1 MLNKIKAGARS
12 GHYRL
17 VYLDEAGFTA
27 SPPVQYGWSP
37 RGKPHETEPQ
47 NHVRRSVLGA
57 LNYTDNTLFYQIM
70 SDSVT
75 RTDVIDFL
83 EQVAKQG
90 DHRLTF
96 VVLDNARIHHRI
108 DEKIKSRWLREH
120 NLFLLYLPA
129 YSPELNLI
137 EIVWRQAKY
146 HWRRF
151 ITWTQDTM
159 DHELNT
165 LFESYGRQFAV
176 NFS

>member
-1 MLNKIKAGARS
+1 
-12 GHYRL
+12 
-17 VYLDEAGFTA
+17 
-27 SPPVQYGWSP
+27 
-37 RGKPHETEPQ
+37 
-47 NHVRRSVLGA
+47 
-57 LNYTDNTLFYQIM
+57 LFYQIM

-108 DEKIKSRWLREH
+108 DEKIKSRGLREH
-120 NLFLLYLPA
+120 NLFLFYFPA